1 MLRMVLQFF
10 ILLLEGDSNNYCKCI
25 LFSMP
30 MQGISMETKKFNAPN
45 VVRIRLNLSLL
56 TSFFRF
62 DIQYHSIGHS

>member
-1 MLRMVLQFF
+1 MVLQYFT
-10 ILLLEGDSNNYCKCI
+10 LLLERVGNIYCKCI
-25 LFSMP
+25 LFSLP

-56 TSFFRF
+56 LSFRF